1 MSYKL
6 ERIGLNDQKA
16 KALWRN
22 VLAKEP
28 ALLKLT
34 KADVM
39 GNEYP
44 LMVTTP
50 QQKQLERMRMKGTG
64 GSLKLSGKQLE
75 SLGRMAKTVDSQGSG
90 FIKDIFST
98 LGKIAGPI
106 ADTFAPGSSDTVEK
120 IGEKIGDAIEGS
132 VNRKKIIKHVEPLL
146 KEQTKKAQEIIDKY
160 KNNPK
165 LMGPELHRLNMEVME
180 KISNIKDKVDKG
192 KDITSNDKKLGSGIE
207 GAQNQLPFGVGMQLD
222 NPDAL
227 PYGVGFGYGCKCP
240 GCGCG
245 LYQNQNGQLVR
256 VPAGRQRGPKN

>member
-6 ERIGLNDQKA
+6 ERVGLNDQKA

-44 LMVTTP
+44 LMLTP
-50 QQKQLERMRMKGTG
+50 IQQKQLERMRMKGTG

-98 LGKIAGPI
+98 LGKIVSPI
-106 ADTFAPGSSDTVEK
+106 AETFAPGSSDTVQK
-120 IGEKIGDAIEGS
+120 IGDKIGDAIEGS
-132 VNRKKIIKHVEPLL
+132 VNKKKLKGHVETLL
-146 KEQTKKAQEIIDKY
+146 KNNKAAQA
-160 KNNPK
+160 K
-165 LMGPELHRLNMEVME
+165 LMQQYKGDPKSLGKAMHQLNTEFGEKLNNLNSKIEKDE
-180 KISNIKDKVDKG
+180 KISSAD
-192 KDITSNDKKLGSGIE
+192 TSIGSGIE
-207 GAQNQLPFGVGMQLD
+207 GAQNQLPFGVGMQSD
-222 NPDAL
+222 NPGTL
-227 PYGVGFGYGCKCP
+227 PYGVGFAYGCKCP

-245 LYQNQNGQLVR
+245 LYQTQNGQLVR
-256 VPAGRQRGPKN
+256 VPAGKQRGPKN